1 MPVNAPFQVVV
12 LAGGRSERMGFHKL
26 VEPFAGEPLARRLV
40 LALRELAPLVVA
52 TPPVADTMND
62 LRFARLIVTKPTP
75 GPSATLALAHAALP
89 YDHTLVVLPADLPFL
104 DAARIR
110 AFLARVAPDVDIA
123 YPVVHGT
130 PGHPVIWSPKARTRI
145 PNLRDDEPP
154 ARVRRDP
161 ALRIAE
167 MLEHDE
173 AYVTDVDTPEAWHT
187 AEAKAKARAREHDR
201 G

>member
-1 MPVNAPFQVVV
+1 VTDSPWPSGLQIVV

-40 LALRELAPLVVA
+40 LSLRDLAPLVVA
-52 TPPVADTMND
+52 TPAVADTIND

-89 YDHTLVVLPADLPFL
+89 YDRTLVVMPADLPFL
-104 DAARIR
+104 DGEHVR
-110 AFLARVAPDVDIA
+110 AFVARVAPDVDLA
-123 YPVVHGT
+123 YPIVHGT

-167 MLEHDE
+167 MLEHDD
-173 AYVTDVDTPEAWHT
+173 AYITDVDTPAAWAA
-187 AEAKAKARAREHDR
+187 AEARALARER
-201 G
+201 